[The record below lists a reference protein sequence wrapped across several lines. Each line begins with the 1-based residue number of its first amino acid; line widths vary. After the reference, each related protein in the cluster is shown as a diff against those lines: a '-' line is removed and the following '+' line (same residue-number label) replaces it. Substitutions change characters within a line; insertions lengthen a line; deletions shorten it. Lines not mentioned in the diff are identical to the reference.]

1 MVFRIVQKVPL
12 GSDLGSVLE
21 WRLTFLHNGAGQFVT
36 ASFRPAVASTHFHY
50 VSPNPRQR
58 LLLLET

>member
-1 MVFRIVQKVPL
+1 MVLRIAQKVPL

-21 WRLTFLHNGAGQFVT
+21 WRLAFLHNGAGQFVT
-36 ASFRPAVASTHFHY
+36 ATFRPAVASTHFHY
-50 VSPNPRQR
+50 VSPNPWQR